1 MAERGV
7 AGGSRVTRADV
18 ARYAG
23 VSTAVVSYVVNGGPR
38 PVAAATHRRVREAL
52 EALNYR
58 PNLSARALKMGSS
71 ATIGLIIAD
80 SLNPF
85 FAEFTIAIARAA
97 EARGHRL
104 LIADS
109 RSSRDTEGELVEDL
123 LARQVDGLLFWT
135 STLGLDPMA
144 GLRLYGVPSV
154 LIDSAGPV
162 PGRTTIGPAA
172 TEGAATLVRHLAQV
186 HGRTRIA
193 LVLGAGGGFG
203 DPDPRTWGWQTALAE
218 LGLPRGPIVST
229 RWSREGGYAAGLEL
243 LKRDPLP
250 DAVFACSDLMAVG
263 LLRALHEAG
272 VSIPGDVAVVSFDGT
287 AESEFSWPPLTVVR
301 QPIQAMAQ
309 AAVDLVDTPEPTPAH
324 HEFPMELIVRASCGC
339 PPIT

>member
-1 MAERGV
+1 MAEQGK
-7 AGGSRVTRADV
+7 AAANRVTRADV

-38 PVAAATHRRVREAL
+38 PVAPETQRRVREAL
-52 EALNYR
+52 EVLNYR

-71 ATIGLIIAD
+71 DTIGLILAD

-85 FAEFTIAIARAA
+85 FAEFTLAIAQAA

-109 RSSRDTEGELVEDL
+109 RSSRDTERELVEDL
-123 LARQVDGLLFWT
+123 LARQVDGLLFAT
-135 STLGLDPMA
+135 STVGLDPMA

-162 PGRTTIGPAA
+162 PGRTTIGPGAA
-172 TEGAATLVRHLAQV
+172 DGAATLVRHLVQV

-193 LVLGAGGGFG
+193 LAIGAEGGFG
-203 DPDPRTWGWQTALAE
+203 DPDPRTWGWQTALGE
-218 LGLPRGPIVST
+218 LGLPKGPLVST
-229 RWSREGGYAAGLEL
+229 RWSREGGYRAGLEL
-243 LKRDPLP
+243 LKSDPLP

-272 VSIPGDVAVVSFDGT
+272 VSVPGDVAVVSFDGT
-287 AESEFSWPPLTVVR
+287 AESEFSWPPLTVMR
-301 QPIQAMAQ
+301 QPIQEMAQ
-309 AAVDLVDTPEPTPAH
+309 AAVDLIDSTSSAPAH

-339 PPIT
+339 PPMT